1 MIEQFVKQMLQEK
14 GMPEGLN
21 PEVYNKL
28 VSDLTSR
35 VENLINKRVIE
46 SLNEEQ
52 LGQFENIIDNEPEN
66 SEKIQKFI
74 EENVADREQITTS
87 ALMEFRDL
95 YLGSN

>member
-1 MIEQFVKQMLQEK
+1 
-14 GMPEGLN
+14 
-21 PEVYNKL
+21 
-28 VSDLTSR
+28 
-35 VENLINKRVIE
+35 
-46 SLNEEQ
+46 LNEEQ